1 MFGLGGGMDPKKMQ
15 AMMRQLGMS
24 QQEISASKVTI
35 DKKDGS
41 KIVIEDP
48 SVARISFQGQE
59 SFQISGNTKEE
70 AGESEFT
77 ISEEDIQTVVDKT
90 GATKEQAKRTLEET
104 RDLAEAIMKLSP

>member
-59 SFQISGNTKEE
+59 SFQISGDVKE

-90 GATKEQAKRTLEET
+90 GTTKEQAKRTLEET